1 MNKYIIGET
10 FDLQEYM
17 KDLNIEYFK
26 RQSITKTMKERK
38 TDGTDNTNYYC
49 INLFNHSELSIIL

>member
-1 MNKYIIGET
+1 MNMKQYTIGDT

-26 RQSITKTMKERK
+26 RKKYNENKERK
-38 TDGTDNTNYYC
+38 ENIWN
-49 INLFNHSELSIIL
+49 

>member
-1 MNKYIIGET
+1 MNMKQYTIGDT

-26 RQSITKTMKERK
+26 RKKNNESKERK
-38 TDGTDNTNYYC
+38 ENIWN
-49 INLFNHSELSIIL
+49 

>member
-1 MNKYIIGET
+1 MNMKQYTIGDK

-26 RQSITKTMKERK
+26 RKNHNENKEIK
-38 TDGTDNTNYYC
+38 ENIWN
-49 INLFNHSELSIIL
+49 

>member
-1 MNKYIIGET
+1 MNMKQYTIGDT

-26 RQSITKTMKERK
+26 RKKNNENNERK
-38 TDGTDNTNYYC
+38 ENRWN
-49 INLFNHSELSIIL
+49 

>member
-1 MNKYIIGET
+1 MNMKQYTIGDT

-26 RQSITKTMKERK
+26 RKKNNENKEIK
-38 TDGTDNTNYYC
+38 ENIWN
-49 INLFNHSELSIIL
+49 

>member
-1 MNKYIIGET
+1 MDMNKYIIGET

-26 RQSITKTMKERK
+26 RQKRNENKEIKENRW
-38 TDGTDNTNYYC
+38 N
-49 INLFNHSELSIIL
+49 

>member
-1 MNKYIIGET
+1 MNMKQYTIGDT

-26 RQSITKTMKERK
+26 RQKHNENKERK
-38 TDGTDNTNYYC
+38 ENIWN
-49 INLFNHSELSIIL
+49 

>member
-1 MNKYIIGET
+1 MNMNKYIIGDT

-26 RQSITKTMKERK
+26 RKKHNENKEK
-38 TDGTDNTNYYC
+38 KENIWN
-49 INLFNHSELSIIL
+49 

>member
-1 MNKYIIGET
+1 MNMKQYTIGDT

-26 RQSITKTMKERK
+26 RKKNNENNERK
-38 TDGTDNTNYYC
+38 ENIWN
-49 INLFNHSELSIIL
+49 